1 MDALAVTIVALP
13 IDSAAMDR
21 GDLKKKRRV
30 ELHIEHREITVFAGP
45 GGMAGQQ
52 SPRAACSP
60 QASPGASSEM
70 LALSH
75 ACPVCGSFQLV
86 PLAETVSSP
95 GIDLRVLQQG
105 MADGSVHLHRSPD
118 GAWWICTASL
128 KQS

>member
-1 MDALAVTIVALP
+1 VDALAVTIVALP

-60 QASPGASSEM
+60 QASPGT

-75 ACPVCGSFQLV
+75 SCPVCGSLQLL

>member
-1 MDALAVTIVALP
+1 LAAAIVAFP
-13 IDSAAMDR
+13 IDSAGMDR
-21 GDLKKKRRV
+21 GELKKKRRV

-45 GGMAGQQ
+45 GGLAGQQ

-75 ACPVCGSFQLV
+75 ACPVCGSFQLL

-105 MADGSVHLHRSPD
+105 MEDGSVHLHRSPD